1 MNKGRIAHRF
11 SSAISTYD
19 KAAVEQ
25 RHIANQLFRMLLDY
39 YAQNKLPH
47 PRRVAEIGCGTG
59 ILSRL
64 LYTNFNPDSLYLN
77 DLCAEVA
84 PLFDGWEKTTFVAS
98 DAEAMEIPTAN
109 DLIATSSV
117 IQWFDAPLNFLIGC
131 RNYLADGGILAV
143 SCFGPNNF
151 RQIRELTGR
160 GLYYYSIDETVNA
173 LAPYY
178 DIIVAREE
186 EIEQSFTSPQA
197 VLRNLKETGVT
208 GLSGGELQG
217 GKEEDFRW
225 SRAKLNSFCSSFIE
239 RYPAK
244 YVGPEAVTL
253 TYHPIYLILKRK

>member
-1 MNKGRIAHRF
+1 MNKQRIAHRF

-25 RHIANQLFRMLLDY
+25 RHIANQLFRMLLDFY
-39 YAQNKLPH
+39 RQHNLPT
-47 PRRVAEIGCGTG
+47 PRYIAEIGCGTG

-64 LYTNFNPDSLYLN
+64 LHTNFTPDSLYLN

-84 PLFDGWEKTTFVAS
+84 PLFKDWSNTIFVAA
-98 DAEAMEIPTAN
+98 DAESAEIPKDN

-117 IQWFDAPLNFLIGC
+117 IQWFDAPLDFLLGC
-131 RNYLADGGILAV
+131 KKYLSADGILAL
-143 SCFGPNNF
+143 SSFGPNNF
-151 RQIRELTGR
+151 RQIKELTGR
-160 GLYYYSIDETVNA
+160 GLHYYTLGEMVEA
-173 LAPYY
+173 LAPHYE
-178 DIIVAREE
+178 IIVAREE
-186 EIEQSFTSPQA
+186 EIEQSFSSPSE

-208 GLSGGELQG
+208 GLSGGNILG
-217 GKEEDFRW
+217 EEDFRW
-225 SRAKLNSFCSSFIE
+225 SRAKLNSFCNSYIE